1 MVGEK
6 FGIRFTE
13 VADPEEMVQNLY
25 AIKLTLA
32 N

>member
-13 VADPEEMVQNLY
+13 VSDPEEMVQNFDD
-25 AIKLTLA
+25 INLTP